1 MHHRPARRSIKDCTV
16 LIVDD
21 QTSSRLVIATL
32 LQDIV
37 TCVQASNAREALD
50 YCAHIPP
57 DLILM
62 DVFMPEMDGHEAC
75 ALLSLNPKTQQ
86 IPVVFVTGSV
96 SDEEQEKCWNAGGV
110 DFVQKPVN
118 ATTLINRVKSHLAHK
133 LKTDLLEQLIY
144 TDRLTGCF
152 NRHYLEE
159 RLPDI
164 VRDANRDATP
174 LSIAI
179 FDIDFF
185 KQFNDEYGHIE
196 GDTCLWKL
204 AKALKESLLRP
215 MDRLI
220 RIGGEEFMIILPD
233 TNEAGAKTV
242 CERILVTVDRLQ
254 LKHNRSP
261 TGMVTV
267 SAGAATFSHD
277 GIGNIDE
284 VVLKAD
290 QCLYKAKEN
299 GRNTYAYISEA
310 GVIESPGL

>member
-1 MHHRPARRSIKDCTV
+1 MYQRPAQRSINDCTV

-21 QTSSRLVIATL
+21 QTSSRLVMATL
-32 LQDIV
+32 LQDIAK
-37 TCVQASNAREALD
+37 CVQASNAREALD

-75 ALLSLNPKTQQ
+75 SLLSLSPKTQH
-86 IPVVFVTGSV
+86 IPVIFVTGSI

-164 VRDANRDATP
+164 VRDASRDESP
-174 LSIAI
+174 LSVAI

-185 KQFNDEYGHIE
+185 KRFNDKYGHIE

-215 MDRLI
+215 MDRLV
-220 RIGGEEFMIILPD
+220 RIGGEEFMILLPD

-242 CERILVTVDRLQ
+242 CERILVTIDRLQ
-254 LKHNRSP
+254 LKHDDSAF
-261 TGMVTV
+261 GIVTV
-267 SAGAATFSHD
+267 SAGAATFSPE
-277 GIGNIDE
+277 GTYNIDQ

-299 GRNTYAYISEA
+299 GRNTYAYIDEA
-310 GVIESPGL
+310 GSIKTPGS